1 MIEILQPN
9 QPTTHKW
16 LNPLTEKLNQHNER
30 FGKPVDLIVN
40 QIIRGEY
47 VVFNVN
53 NELQVVGFTYNN
65 GNVRTFFIFFCVG
78 RNVKNNLLEMLTYC
92 KENLGH
98 AAVDF
103 MADTSK
109 HVRFYES
116 ILKQYKMQKSYS
128 FNLTL

>member
-1 MIEILQPN
+1 MIEILHPN

-16 LNPLTEKLNQHNER
+16 LNPLIEQLKTHENR
-30 FGKPVDLIVN
+30 FNKPVDLIIN

-53 NELQVVGFTYNN
+53 NEVQIVGFTYNN
-65 GNVRTFFIFFCVG
+65 GNVRTFFIYFCVG
-78 RNVKNNLLEMLTYC
+78 RNVKDNLLEMLAYC

-98 AAVDF
+98 SEVEF
-103 MADTSK
+103 MAQTEK
-109 HVRFYES
+109 HVRLYES
-116 ILKQYKMQKSYS
+116 ILRRYKTRKSYN